1 MHTSTNPANFPFF
14 FFLSNFLVVEITV
27 LLTQLLP
34 DRHFSYLYSKVA
46 FSDTQLQ
53 EGQRHMRYDLLIYQH
68 FHLKRNQEIKKS
80 RNEEIKKSQN
90 QEIKKS
96 IQFYTHWSFPVFP
109 SHLDPFW
116 TSTTGDR
123 TSERRTLSTARST
136 ASLPLLADFHTA
148 SIIPFPSI
156 TRRISPSKYN
166 LNNHSNVGS
175 MTFAEAESR
184 ASRRGWKTI
193 LHRIPIIPT
202 LASSNSDPTNLR
214 GFRSCQAQIYNLN
227 QTAPTLW

>member
-1 MHTSTNPANFPFF
+1 MIFLFINISTW
-14 FFLSNFLVVEITV
+14 
-27 LLTQLLP
+27 
-34 DRHFSYLYSKVA
+34 K
-46 FSDTQLQ
+46 
-53 EGQRHMRYDLLIYQH
+53 
-68 FHLKRNQEIKKS
+68 EIKKS

-136 ASLPLLADFHTA
+136 SSLPLLANFHTA
-148 SIIPFPSI
+148 SVIPFPSI
-156 TRRISPSKYN
+156 TSRISLSKYN

-175 MTFAEAESR
+175 MTIAEAESR
-184 ASRRGWKTI
+184 ANRRGWKTI

-227 QTAPTLW
+227 QTTPTLW